1 MNIEYHG
8 KDLLSP
14 ALEEICVKKVA
25 KLDKFDKN
33 DFKMEFYLGK
43 DAKNYT
49 LKAVLTGKVNTFIA
63 NAKSDDMYKNVDLV
77 INNLKDQLSSK
88 KLSDGKKHR
97 ASISKLAEE

>member
-8 KDLLSP
+8 TELLSP
-14 ALEEICVKKVA
+14 ALEELCVKKVA

-33 DFKMEFYLGK
+33 DFKMDLYLGK

-49 LKAVLTGKVNTFIA
+49 LKAVLTGKVNTFVA
-63 NAKSDDMYKNVDLV
+63 NAKSDDMYKNVDSV

-97 ASISKLAEE
+97 ESISKLTKQ

>member
-8 KDLLSP
+8 TELLSP

-33 DFKMEFYLGK
+33 DFKMDLYLGK

-49 LKAVLTGKVNTFIA
+49 LKAVLTGKVNTFVA

-97 ASISKLAEE
+97 TSLSELV